1 MKTITVEYELYDVHE
16 LEEQFPDGFRKA
28 REQMVADLWEV
39 WGTEA
44 VSDTMRMVADDAGC
58 PFTTRFLEWDLYRG
72 EIGYVGGPLDHK
84 EWTALVEWEPE
95 LAGHEDLALIVRYG
109 LIQQSEDYARD
120 DEAEPMIDG
129 INERLR
135 DLYGEMMGAGRQEEL
150 YLESEEYFREH
161 CEANEYTFEA
171 NGRMRNA

>member
-28 REQMVADLWEV
+28 HERMARDLWDM

-44 VSDTMRMVADDAGC
+44 VSDTMRMVADNAGC

-72 EIGYVGGPLDHK
+72 EIGYVGGPLNDD
-84 EWTALVEWEPE
+84 EWLALVKWEPE
-95 LAGHEDLALIVRYG
+95 IAGRDLALIVRHG
-109 LIQQSEDYARD
+109 LVQQSEDYTMD
-120 DEAEPMIDG
+120 DEAEPLIDG
-129 INERLR
+129 INDRLR
-135 DLYGEMMGAGRQEEL
+135 DLYAEMMGAGREEER
-150 YLESEEYFREH
+150 YMGSEQYFRDH

-171 NGRMRNA
+171 NGEMRNA

>member
-1 MKTITVEYELYDVHE
+1 MKTVTIELYDVHE
-16 LEEQFPDGFRKA
+16 LEEQFPDGFRRA
-28 REQMVADLWEV
+28 REEMVRDLWEI

-44 VSDTMRMVADDAGC
+44 VSDTMRMVADNAGC

-72 EIGYVGGPLDHK
+72 EIGYVGGPLNDD
-84 EWTALVEWEPE
+84 EWLAVVKWEPE
-95 LAGHEDLALIVRYG
+95 IAGRDLALTVRYG
-109 LIQQSEDYARD
+109 LIQQSEDYAID
-120 DEAEPMIDG
+120 DEAEPLIDG
-129 INERLR
+129 INDRLR
-135 DLYGEMMGAGRQEEL
+135 DLYGEMMGAGREEEL